1 MIRIAYNPLNADEM
15 ALCIAYAKNGN
26 RKAMQK
32 IIESVF
38 PYALSYGKRYMSKG
52 LLTYADLVS
61 IVGLAVKKTVD
72 RYEGGFMF
80 STYFVNSWLKHEI
93 HQHCSSEFSAKKNC
107 EFDESYM
114 GEAHDAESINVHD
127 LIAKLENARDRAV
140 MTATA
145 NGLSCREI
153 EESTGIGRMT
163 VQRTQDRVIAT
174 LRKMVEL
181 GQ

>member
-1 MIRIAYNPLNADEM
+1 
-15 ALCIAYAKNGN
+15 
-26 RKAMQK
+26 MQK
-32 IIESVF
+32 KYKYLLIDLDGTIINTISGSIF
-38 PYALSYGKRYMSKG
+38 PKG
-52 LLTYADLVS
+52 IWDMKFDFNVLIT
-61 IVGLAVKKTVD
+61 I
-72 RYEGGFMF
+72 
-80 STYFVNSWLKHEI
+80 
-93 HQHCSSEFSAKKNC
+93 KNC

-114 GEAHDAESINVHD
+114 GEAHDAEPVNVHD

-174 LRKMVEL
+174 LRKMAEL